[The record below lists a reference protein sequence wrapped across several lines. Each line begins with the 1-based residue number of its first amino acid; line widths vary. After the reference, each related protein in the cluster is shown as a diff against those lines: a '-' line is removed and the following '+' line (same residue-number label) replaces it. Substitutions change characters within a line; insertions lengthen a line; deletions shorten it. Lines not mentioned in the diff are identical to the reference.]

1 MNKIWI
7 CDPIVICIST
17 TPTSLKVALE
27 AFPNNPIVLIA
38 GGRDKTANQDLPE
51 IANLIQNTSAIA
63 HLILI
68 GESGQEL
75 YSLLSEKMLENIT
88 KAGSLSE
95 AVNLAT
101 ATAEKIVQSNHLQNP
116 PSNDTTKTP
125 IVLMSPAAASFDMF
139 ESVYDRGA
147 QFQKLVQDLQ

>member
-1 MNKIWI
+1 
-7 CDPIVICIST
+7 
-17 TPTSLKVALE
+17 
-27 AFPNNPIVLIA
+27 
-38 GGRDKTANQDLPE
+38 
-51 IANLIQNTSAIA
+51 
-63 HLILI
+63 
-68 GESGQEL
+68 
-75 YSLLSEKMLENIT
+75 MLENIT